1 MLVPLSEMNTSRLA
15 RRRRL
20 LVEACFIPRLA
31 SSSQKSARI
40 VQRRSRKHTADV
52 HIIIDEIT

>member
-1 MLVPLSEMNTSRLA
+1 MFVPLSEVNTSHLA
-15 RRRRL
+15 WCWRL